1 MYRNLK
7 KSTFVSQY
15 WRAKPF
21 KMTYVRL
28 YLTAV
33 FCCLLPSLKAQ
44 RTVSIDHAT
53 TEYIFNRDEIS
64 WLEDPSGQMSFEEIS
79 QKDAEGAFLPNTH
92 WYPSNFNHRSAY
104 WYKLQVN
111 ISDSLSKN
119 QALIEFFDQT
129 TDDIT
134 VYFPN
139 AAGEYVRA
147 HSGAGENFED
157 RLYKHKNFEF
167 LVPALPK
174 GSYVCYFRVQS
185 INQVNVIIVYRTLAH
200 FINYA
205 LVEYITYGLFYGIIL
220 VFCLYNL
227 MMGLATGLKQ
237 YFYYILYIMSVGIY
251 EMSTDGIAFQF
262 IWPDAPEWN
271 EYVYGIALYGVSL
284 FALIFTQTLLRV
296 KRLHYPLYRLINWI
310 IVIRTFYFVVC
321 LFFKR
326 EWFMYKFLE
335 FIPLSVAFFTGIVIW
350 RKGFKP
356 ARFFVLGYTFLLLAA
371 VTKLVMVLGLLR
383 GIPGAAGHYS
393 MGFGFLMEMVLLSF
407 SIGDQVRYYRKE
419 KKQAQDNAI
428 YHMQRNLELQ
438 ASANQQLEEQVAAR
452 TQELEVQ
459 ARLLQEQAQEIARM
473 NKLLEKDNIE
483 LKSNIEKITDA
494 RIKSAELSFTEF
506 SQKYP
511 DREECYK
518 LLADLKWSNG
528 FKCKK
533 CSYANYSEGLRP
545 FSRRCNKC
553 AYEESPMQNTIFEN
567 NRISINKAFYITYLV
582 YTTRGNISSYQI
594 SEKIDIRQS
603 TCWLYARRVKSLM
616 DEQKTGAKKNKEAN
630 WTDLILKM

>member
-1 MYRNLK
+1 
-7 KSTFVSQY
+7 
-15 WRAKPF
+15 
-21 KMTYVRL
+21 MTYANL

-33 FCCLLPSLKAQ
+33 LCCCLLPGVKAQ
-44 RTVSIDHAT
+44 QAVSINNT
-53 TEYIFNRDEIS
+53 TAEHIFNRTEIT
-64 WLEDPSGQMSFEEIS
+64 WLEDPSGRMRFEDICA
-79 QKDAEGAFLPNTH
+79 KDAAAAFLPNTH
-92 WYPSNFNHRSAY
+92 WYPANFNRQSAY
-104 WYKLQVN
+104 WYKVRVN
-111 ISDSLSKN
+111 ISYPLSPN

-134 VYFPN
+134 VYIPD
-139 AAGEYVRA
+139 AAGKYTRA
-147 HSGAGENFED
+147 HSGAGEHFRD
-157 RLYKHKNFEF
+157 RLYRHKNFEF
-167 LVPALPK
+167 LLPALPK
-174 GSYVCYFRVQS
+174 GSYVCYFRIRS
-185 INQVNVIIVYRTLAH
+185 INQVNVIIVYRSVTH

-220 VFCLYNL
+220 AFCLYNL
-227 MMGLATGLKQ
+227 VMALATGLKQ
-237 YFYYILYIMSVGIY
+237 YIYYILYIMSVGIY

-262 IWPDAPEWN
+262 IWPDAPVWN
-271 EYVYGIALYGVSL
+271 EYVYGIALYGVSV

-296 KRLHYPLYRLINWI
+296 RRQNYTLYRLINWI
-310 IVIRTFYFVVC
+310 IVIRTLYFAIC
-321 LFFKR
+321 LFVKR

-335 FIPLSVAFFTGIVIW
+335 FIPLSVAFLTGIIIW

-356 ARFFVLGYTFLLLAA
+356 ARFFVLGYAFLLVAA
-371 VTKLVMVLGLLR
+371 VTKLVMVLGFLR

-407 SIGDQVRYYRKE
+407 SIGDQVGHYRKE

-438 ASANQQLEEQVAAR
+438 AFVNQQLEEQVAER
-452 TQELEVQ
+452 TRELEVQ
-459 ARLLQEQAQEIARM
+459 AGLLQEQAQEIARM

-494 RIKSAELSFTEF
+494 RIKSAELSFKEF

-518 LLADLKWSNG
+518 LLADLKWSKG
-528 FKCKK
+528 FKCRK
-533 CSYANYSEGLRP
+533 CGYVNYSEGLRP
-545 FSRRCNKC
+545 YSRRCNKC
-553 AYEESPMQNTIFEN
+553 AYEESPMQSTIFEN

-594 SEKIDIRQS
+594 SERTDIRQS
-603 TCWLYARRVKSLM
+603 TCWSYAKRVKGLL
-616 DEQKTGAKKNKEAN
+616 DQQKACVKKNKEAS
-630 WTDLILKM
+630 WTDLILRT